1 MRKNWTQLEGVEQI
15 LPDYS
20 WELEQK
26 RRSLLDCLYRNG
38 YELVVPPLADFLES
52 LLCGTNGDLDVLTV
66 KSPDHMSG
74 RLFGIRA
81 DMTPQ
86 VAQIAAMHMPVQET
100 SVRLCYFGSTL
111 LARPLN
117 IGGTREQLQYGAEL
131 FGSESPDADCEVIR
145 LMVETLRVAGAE
157 SVFLS
162 MGHVGIF
169 DEIYQ
174 RLALGDE
181 FEEEVLSILQRKSKP
196 DFELFAKM
204 NNISDE
210 NLQLVLTLTELNG
223 SIQEFEAAQKTLIGL
238 SESLDNK
245 ISEFALILKKVSE
258 QNKDLTLHFDFA
270 QVGGYRY
277 HTGVVFS
284 AYVPGYGQA
293 VSKGGRYDSVMSAY
307 GTPCP
312 ATGFSGDLKLL
323 LQGNQNRSKKPIL
336 VQLNSNPPDS
346 EIEKLFAEGER
357 IIQEL
362 PGENRGAL
370 LNLCDRVLVQSGQN
384 WSVQPII

>member
-15 LPDYS
+15 LPDDS

-52 LLCGTNGDLDVLTV
+52 LLRGTNGDLDVLTV

-86 VAQIAAMHMPVQET
+86 VAQMAAMHMPVQET

-162 MGHVGIF
+162 IGHVGIF

-245 ISEFALILKKVSE
+245 LSEFALILEKVSK
-258 QNKDLTLHFDFA
+258 QNKNLALHFDFA

-323 LQGNQNRSKKPIL
+323 LQGNQTRSKKPIL

-362 PGENRGAL
+362 PGENRRAL
-370 LNLCDRVLVQSGQN
+370 LKLCDRVLVQSGQN